1 MSYKNKKTR
10 GSSSGSRLVYII
22 SLCTFLAPLGLAALV
37 TSPGGATTAWHD
49 GRFVVD
55 VAGVVGRSD
64 IVLGQPNLL
73 ASQAMP
79 LGNGQ
84 LGVAVWSANGLTAQ
98 LNRVDTLPHRLSPGQ
113 VIIPGLAKLT
123 KAKDYQGRLDLYNGE
138 FVERG
143 GGMTATAYVQ
153 PESDMLIIDVTGA
166 DPDRAQTVELTLWPP
181 REPHA
186 GVAGNSGLLS
196 ETWTDNLEP
205 GASGRRFGSLAGLSA
220 EGRSVSLAIKNN
232 RTITLS
238 VMPQSNGSFRVL
250 APAPH
255 YAGEKPPERAA
266 AQALLQRAP
275 ESHRLWWNSFWRR
288 AGLIKVSSADGS
300 GEYMEN
306 LRDISLFTAAA
317 ERGKEYPGSQGGI
330 ADLFSSVRDTH
341 RWDPAAFWHLNLSMQ
356 VAANIGAG
364 LPELNT
370 PYFNLYRENLNNI
383 ENWTIHH
390 MQGRSGACVP
400 ETMRFNG
407 VGIEYEVAAPPAAP
421 VTALDCDAESIPFYN
436 ARTLSTGAEVS
447 LWIWRQYLAGNDR
460 PFLVRNYPV
469 MAASARFLL
478 AYEKPGRD
486 GLLHTSPSNAHETQ
500 WDTTDPTTDIAARM
514 ALFPATI
521 QAAKLLGRDAQ
532 LVRELQS
539 ALTKIPPFPRTQEKA
554 PLTLLPVSADA
565 EGRDVIADSYLPDAK
580 NLNTENIGLYP
591 VWPFGL
597 IGDSSPLLALA
608 RRTYTYR
615 PYPVYP
621 VSADWCF
628 DPIQAARLGLGGE
641 VGTALVKLTE
651 TYQKFVNGLANWG
664 GGSEFYIEQ
673 AGVTADALQEALVQD
688 YDGLIRIAPAIP
700 PGWNFEGTV
709 FVHGKTKVDVQI
721 IDGIVTTVVIE
732 AGTNERLRLRNP
744 WPGSKFT
751 VQNPESGVLLIK
763 DEANQEV
770 SFPVEA
776 GRHYIV
782 TRMPGAT
789 PKLRFAAITGEPA
802 RVAKNLGSSEIGLKP
817 LPPQ

>member
-1 MSYKNKKTR
+1 MI
-10 GSSSGSRLVYII
+10 L
-22 SLCTFLAPLGLAALV
+22 LCAFLGPLGLAGFTL
-37 TSPGGATTAWHD
+37 SPGGATTAWHD

-55 VAGVVGRSD
+55 VAGVVGRSA

-84 LGVAVWSANGLTAQ
+84 LGVAVWSANGMTAQ
-98 LNRVDTLPHRLSPGQ
+98 LNRVDTLPRRLSPGQ
-113 VIIPGLAKLT
+113 VSIPGLAKLT
-123 KAKDYQGRLDLYNGE
+123 KARDYQGRLDLYNGH

-143 GGMTATAYVQ
+143 GGMPATVYVQ

-166 DPDRAQTVELTLWPP
+166 DPNRAQTVELTLWPP
-181 REPHA
+181 REPRA
-186 GVAGNSGLLS
+186 SVAGNLGLLS
-196 ETWTDNLEP
+196 ETWRDNVEP
-205 GASGRRFGSLAGLSA
+205 GASGRRFGSLSGLSA
-220 EGRSVSLAIKNN
+220 EGRSVSLAMKSSH
-232 RTITLS
+232 TITLS
-238 VMPQSNGSFRVL
+238 VMPEADGSFRVL

-255 YAGEKPPERAA
+255 YDGDQAPKRAVV
-266 AQALLQRAP
+266 QVLLQRAP
-275 ESHRLWWNSFWRR
+275 ESHKLWWNSFWHR
-288 AGLIKVSSADGS
+288 AGLIKISSADGS

-306 LRDISLFTAAA
+306 LRNISLFTAAA
-317 ERGKEYPGSQGGI
+317 ERGKEYPGSQGGV
-330 ADLFSSVRDTH
+330 ADLFSSARDAH

-356 VAANIGAG
+356 VAASIGAG
-364 LPELNT
+364 VPELNT
-370 PYFNLYRENLNNI
+370 SYFNLYRENLNNI

-390 MQGRSGACVP
+390 MEGRPGACVP

-407 VGIEYEVAAPPAAP
+407 VGVEYEVKARPDAP
-421 VTALDCDAESIPFYN
+421 VIALDCDAESTPFYN
-436 ARTLSTGAEVS
+436 TRTLSTGAEVS

-460 PFLVRNYPV
+460 SFLVRNYPV

-478 AYEKPGRD
+478 AYEKPGSD
-486 GLLHTSPSNAHETQ
+486 GLLHTNPSNAHETQ

-521 QAAKLLGRDAQ
+521 QAAKLLGRDAE
-532 LVRELQS
+532 LVRKLQS
-539 ALTKIPPFPRTQEKA
+539 AFTKIPPFPRTQEKA
-554 PLTLLPVSADA
+554 PLTLLPASADA
-565 EGRDVIADSYLPDAK
+565 EGQDVIADSFIPNAK
-580 NLNTENIGLYP
+580 NQNVENIGLYP
-591 VWPFGL
+591 IWPFGL

-621 VSADWCF
+621 ITADWSF

-641 VGTALVKLTE
+641 VGTTLVKLTE
-651 TYQKFVNGLANWG
+651 TYQKFVNGLADWG
-664 GGSEFYIEQ
+664 GGSEFYTEQ
-673 AGVTADALQEALVQD
+673 AAVTADALQEALVQD

-721 IDGIVTTVVIE
+721 MDGIVTTVVIE

-744 WPGSKFT
+744 WRGSHLA
-751 VQNPESGVLLIK
+751 VQNSESGVMLIR

-776 GRHYIV
+776 HHHYVV
-782 TRMPGAT
+782 TQMGGAT
-789 PKLRFAAITGEPA
+789 PKLGFAGITGEPA
-802 RVAKNLGSSEIGLKP
+802 RVAKSLGTSQIGLKP
-817 LPPQ
+817 LPF